1 MKACKWLFYSSYL
14 CFWPSSVAFLS
25 LDFAHL
31 CKPNETLVHA
41 HTSFIISSPP
51 TPSTPLFLQRW
62 WAHLDRPISTKTLNL
77 NCAEKL
83 FPPAITPPAL
93 FTPTFNNDTFWPY
106 QPYFP
111 AFSLFCFQFI
121 LPRLAGESWRSK
133 KRTDIKPVGLCFSKG
148 AKKSSIKEDV

>member
-14 CFWPSSVAFLS
+14 CFWLSSVAFLF
-25 LDFAHL
+25 LDFDTCA
-31 CKPNETLVHA
+31 NTLTQWNTRACTHI
-41 HTSFIISSPP
+41 FYNYSPP

-62 WAHLDRPISTKTLNL
+62 WSHLDRPISTKTLNL
-77 NCAEKL
+77 NFAEKL

-121 LPRLAGESWRSK
+121 LPCLTGESWRSK

-148 AKKSSIKEDV
+148 AKNPL

>member
-1 MKACKWLFYSSYL
+1 MTVLQQ
-14 CFWPSSVAFLS
+14 LS
-25 LDFAHL
+25 LFLAL
-31 CKPNETLVHA
+31 FCCF
-41 HTSFIISSPP
+41 SFSRFRTPVQTQWNTRACTHIFYNSSPP